1 VKGKI
6 PNKGRA
12 QSERCTTA
20 KDAAVPKN
28 FLKVH
33 PKNKSQFSPETE
45 IAMMIAQN
53 ILQFNKPISAEK
65 FQCKKN
71 RRENFSGKK
80 LSRKFLREK
89 NCSEISA
96 EKFGCEN
103 SAEKKCRGIS
113 AKKIWLQ
120 NFRGKNCSEI
130 SARKIVIEFQRK
142 KIWSRKF
149 LRENFG
155 CENSAKKKSS
165 RNFSVK
171 KNRCKISA
179 KKNRRGIS
187 AQKIWL
193 RKFLHENFGCGI
205 SV

>member
-80 LSRKFLREK
+80 SSRK
-89 NCSEISA
+89 
-96 EKFGCEN
+96 
-103 SAEKKCRGIS
+103 
-113 AKKIWLQ
+113 
-120 NFRGKNCSEI
+120 
-130 SARKIVIEFQRK
+130 FQRK
-142 KIWSRKF
+142 KIVAEFQCKKF
-149 LRENFG
+149 G
-155 CENSAKKKSS
+155 
-165 RNFSVK
+165 
-171 KNRCKISA
+171 CKISA
-179 KKNRRGIS
+179 EKNCRENFCGKKIVAKFQRKNLVVKIQRKKNVAEFLRKKFGCKIS
-187 AQKIWL
+187 AEKIKIILKDFRGTDRILPWADDAPSL
-193 RKFLHENFGCGI
+193 SVQCELRYRKFRECGGGFRLQP
-205 SV
+205 VR